1 MWVTR
6 GDAYAC
12 TPWAIR
18 MIGIMQIQAPRRILA
33 WLNMS
38 RLGVPAIRKEIEVDA
53 MHGHAARR
61 STYDAH

>member
-1 MWVTR
+1 
-6 GDAYAC
+6 
-12 TPWAIR
+12 